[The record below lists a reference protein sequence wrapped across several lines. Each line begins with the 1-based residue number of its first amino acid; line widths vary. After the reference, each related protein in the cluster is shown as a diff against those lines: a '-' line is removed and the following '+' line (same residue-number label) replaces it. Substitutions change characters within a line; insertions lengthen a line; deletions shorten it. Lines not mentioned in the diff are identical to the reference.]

1 MFKPILSLLFLL
13 LAATV
18 SAVSSSGNRLL
29 AVLEDVAEKEK
40 YSKFMGDLQSRGFS
54 ITYSTPKSDS
64 LKLSHLGERVFDHVI
79 IFPTKSK
86 GLGPNLTPALLLQFV
101 KDEGN
106 VMLVLSA
113 ETAVPISIVSLLHE
127 LDIQLPADRTGLVV
141 DHFNYDK
148 ISAAEKHDVI
158 LVKPRPVRDFH
169 KDIFGS
175 EKQTS
180 QLLAVPRAIGQTLGQ
195 SPLLNTVLRAP
206 LTAYSY
212 DPKEQSE
219 VVDDLFAAG
228 EQLSLVSAVQ
238 PRNSARVAVVGS
250 AEMLQDQWF
259 DAEVKSSRSIKK
271 VSTYNREFAKKLSGW
286 TFQEY
291 GVLRVNSVEHHL
303 SEAGASNV
311 SNPAIYRVKNDVTY
325 TISLSEYK
333 PETQSW
339 GPFTVPDGDE
349 IQLEFSMLSPFY
361 RLGLKPTTST
371 ESDATKYSV
380 SFTLPDQHGI
390 FNFRVNYKRP
400 FLTYIDSKDQVS
412 VRHMAHD
419 EWPRSYVISGAWPW
433 ITGIGATVTGF
444 LAFCLVFMFSAP
456 TGKAT
461 VTKKTQ

>member
-1 MFKPILSLLFLL
+1 M
-13 LAATV
+13 T
-18 SAVSSSGNRLL
+18 
-29 AVLEDVAEKEK
+29 D
-40 YSKFMGDLQSRGFS
+40 
-54 ITYSTPKSDS
+54 
-64 LKLSHLGERVFDHVI
+64 
-79 IFPTKSK
+79 K

-311 SNPAIYRVKNDVTY
+311 SNPAIYRVKNDV
-325 TISLSEYK
+325 
-333 PETQSW
+333 
-339 GPFTVPDGDE
+339 
-349 IQLEFSMLSPFY
+349 
-361 RLGLKPTTST
+361 
-371 ESDATKYSV
+371 V
-380 SFTLPDQHGI
+380 S
-390 FNFRVNYKRP
+390 
-400 FLTYIDSKDQVS
+400 
-412 VRHMAHD
+412 
-419 EWPRSYVISGAWPW
+419 
-433 ITGIGATVTGF
+433 
-444 LAFCLVFMFSAP
+444 
-456 TGKAT
+456 
-461 VTKKTQ
+461 